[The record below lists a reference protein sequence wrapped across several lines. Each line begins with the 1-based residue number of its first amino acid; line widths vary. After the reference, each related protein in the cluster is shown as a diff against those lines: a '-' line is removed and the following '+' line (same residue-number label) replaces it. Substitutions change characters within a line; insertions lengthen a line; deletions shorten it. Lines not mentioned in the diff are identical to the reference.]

1 MICDGLLQGID
12 QGRGARTFG
21 SGAMHTCL
29 YRVNALFTVASTTL
43 AVICAATALTDWS
56 YTPNPSV
63 DLKIKSFDG
72 LQVSN
77 LHYLVTMLPDVQSLQ
92 TDKEPL
98 VGPLWQADSHPA
110 LQREYGQD
118 RAWLT
123 LALEADLQSVFHWNT
138 KQVPPDQPGHALV

>member
-21 SGAMHTCL
+21 SGAMHTYL

-63 DLKIKSFDG
+63 DLKVKSFDG

-77 LHYLVTMLPDVQSLQ
+77 LHYLVAMLPDVQSLQ
-92 TDKEPL
+92 N
-98 VGPLWQADSHPA
+98 
-110 LQREYGQD
+110 GQSTTGG
-118 RAWLT
+118 AT
-123 LALEADLQSVFHWNT
+123 VAS
-138 KQVPPDQPGHALV
+138 